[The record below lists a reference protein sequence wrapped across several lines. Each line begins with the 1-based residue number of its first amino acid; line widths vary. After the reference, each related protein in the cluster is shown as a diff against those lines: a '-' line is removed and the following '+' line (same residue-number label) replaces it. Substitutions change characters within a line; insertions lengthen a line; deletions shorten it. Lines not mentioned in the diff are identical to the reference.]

1 MEQMVK
7 YENGVMTVATAVCQQ
22 IALFKQKA
30 LEVELMEKELKQ
42 RIKECMEEH
51 GVTEF
56 ENDFLKVSYRKAS
69 TRTTVDSKK
78 LKEELPDIYEAYT
91 KTSNV
96 ASSIVMEV
104 K

>member
-7 YENGVMTVATAVCQQ
+7 YENGVMTIESAICQQ

-30 LEVELMEKELKQ
+30 LEIELLEKELKQ
-42 RIKECMEEH
+42 KIKNCMEEH

-56 ENDFLKVSYRKAS
+56 ENDYFKVSYRKAS
-69 TRTTVDSKK
+69 TRTTIDSKK
-78 LKEELPDIYEAYT
+78 LKEELPDIYEAYA

-96 ASSIVMEV
+96 ASSISLEV

>member
-7 YENGVMTVATAVCQQ
+7 YENGVMTIEAAICQQ

-30 LEVELMEKELKQ
+30 LEIELKEKELKQ
-42 RIKECMEEH
+42 KIKECMEAH

-56 ENDFLKVSYRKAS
+56 ENDYFKVSYRKAS
-69 TRTTVDSKK
+69 TRTMIDTKK

-91 KTSNV
+91 KTSQV
-96 ASSIVMEV
+96 GSSITMEV

>member
-1 MEQMVK
+1 MEQMVR
-7 YENGVMTVATAVCQQ
+7 YENGTMTVESTICQQ
-22 IALFKQKA
+22 IALFKKKA
-30 LEVELMEKELKQ
+30 LEIELLEKELKQ
-42 RIKECMEEH
+42 KIKNCMEEH

-91 KTSNV
+91 KTSAV